1 VRKTLNSRLLV
12 IVLALAAIPAF
23 AGKKEDLYKAA
34 QAAAGQGNVSE
45 AARLYCAAA
54 QEDASY
60 KDAQQNC
67 NIMAQEVARENRRND
82 DRFADGVKAFNTSDF
97 DTAEQKFKN
106 VKTGPHMAEAQ
117 AYVSTKIPQARAAAA
132 NASNESAMSAKFE
145 QGVAAYQR
153 NDFGAAKSA
162 FTGISGKHQGDA
174 QTYLQKIRNYEQAF
188 AEGDSLAYA
197 KNYKGA
203 ANSYTEAASVK
214 SDGPGDPRGRISQ
227 MNQLAQAGSTPAV
240 VANNNNPLPMT
251 NHNPAPASRPI
262 AAVVDT
268 RPKVDVSATLRE
280 AEAARKKGDDSKA
293 MGLYQKVL
301 SADSSNAQAR
311 NGITDLKKEAE
322 ASNKT
327 IVAGS
332 EADFMLVKGI
342 NEFYKQEFESAET
355 HIRDYLDGAGSK
367 SGLANF
373 YLGASKLTRYIL
385 GGEQQN
391 DHKLLVQ
398 AEDNFRNAKKISGFA
413 PPEKFVSP
421 KIVKKYQET
430 T

>member
-1 VRKTLNSRLLV
+1 MKKTL
-12 IVLALAAIPAF
+12 LAFTLIAAAIPAF
-23 AGKKEDLYKAA
+23 ASKKDDLYKAA
-34 QAAAGQGNVSE
+34 QAAAGKGDVAE

-54 QEDASY
+54 QEDAAY

-67 NIMAQEVARENRRND
+67 NIMAQEVQRENRRND
-82 DRFADGVKAFNTSDF
+82 DRFADGVKAFNTGDF

-106 VKTGPHMAEAQ
+106 VKSGPHMADAQ
-117 AYVSTKIPQARAAAA
+117 AYLASKIPQAKAAAA
-132 NASNESAMSAKFE
+132 NASNENAMGAKFD

-153 NDFGAAKSA
+153 NDFNSAKSA
-162 FTGISGKHQGDA
+162 FNGISGKHQGDA

-188 AEGDSLAYA
+188 AEGDSLANA

-214 SDGPGDPRGRISQ
+214 GDGPGDPRGRVNQ
-227 MNQLAQAGSTPAV
+227 MNQLAQGGSTPAV
-240 VANNNNPLPMT
+240 VAHNNPPPVA
-251 NHNPAPASRPI
+251 NNPPPVSRPI
-262 AAVVDT
+262 AAVVDS
-268 RPKVDVSATLRE
+268 RPKVDVKSTLRD
-280 AEAARKKGDDSKA
+280 AEAARGKGDASKA

-301 SADSSNAQAR
+301 SADSSNAEAR
-311 NGITDLKKEAE
+311 NGVAELKKEAE

-332 EADFMLVKGI
+332 EADFMLAKGI
-342 NEFYKQEFESAET
+342 NEFYRQEFESAET

-398 AEDNFRNAKKISGFA
+398 AEDNFRNAKKAQGFA

>member
-1 VRKTLNSRLLV
+1 MKKKLLGF
-12 IVLALAAIPAF
+12 VLLLAAIPAF
-23 AGKKEDLYKAA
+23 ASKKDDLYKAA
-34 QAAAGQGNVSE
+34 QAAAGKGDVAE

-54 QEDASY
+54 QEDATY

-82 DRFADGVKAFNTSDF
+82 DRFADGVKAFNSGDF
-97 DTAEQKFKN
+97 ETAEQKFKN
-106 VKTGPHMAEAQ
+106 VKSGPHIADAQ
-117 AYVSTKIPQARAAAA
+117 AYLTSKIPQAKAAAA
-132 NASNESAMSAKFE
+132 NASNESAMSAKFD
-145 QGVAAYQR
+145 QGVSAYQR
-153 NDFGAAKSA
+153 NDFGSAKSA
-162 FTGISGKHQGDA
+162 FNGVSGRHQGDA

-188 AEGDSLAYA
+188 AEGDSLANA
-197 KNYKGA
+197 KNFKGA

-214 SDGPGDPRGRISQ
+214 ADGPGDPRGRISQ
-227 MNQLAQAGSTPAV
+227 MHQLAQAGSTSAV
-240 VANNNNPLPMT
+240 VAKSNPPVA
-251 NHNPAPASRPI
+251 NPPVSRPI
-262 AAVVDT
+262 AAVVET
-268 RPKVDVSATLRE
+268 RPKVDVNSTLRD
-280 AEAARKKGDDSKA
+280 AEAARRKGDASKA

-301 SADSSNAQAR
+301 SADSSNAEAR
-311 NGITDLKKEAE
+311 NGVADLKKEAE

-332 EADFMLVKGI
+332 EADFMLAKGI
-342 NEFYKQEFESAET
+342 NEFYRQEFESSET

-398 AEDNFRNAKKISGFA
+398 AEDNFRNAKKVQGFA

-430 T
+430 S

>member
-1 VRKTLNSRLLV
+1 MNKKLFTFAL
-12 IVLALAAIPAF
+12 ILAAIPAF

-34 QAAAGQGNVSE
+34 QAAAGQGNVQE

-54 QEDASY
+54 QEDATY

-82 DRFADGVKAFNTSDF
+82 DRYADGVKAFNSGDYE
-97 DTAEQKFKN
+97 TAAQKFNNIKSGSH
-106 VKTGPHMAEAQ
+106 VADAQ
-117 AYVSTKIPQARAAAA
+117 AYLSTKIPQAKAAAA
-132 NASNESAMSAKFE
+132 SASNDSAMAAKFD

-153 NDFGAAKSA
+153 NDFSSAKND
-162 FTGISGKHQGDA
+162 FNGISGRHQSDA
-174 QTYLQKIRNYEQAF
+174 QTYLQKIKNYEQAYS
-188 AEGDSLAYA
+188 EGDRLADA

-203 ANSYTEAASVK
+203 SSAYSEAATVK
-214 SDGPGDPRGRISQ
+214 GDGPGDPRGRISQ
-227 MNQLAQAGSTPAV
+227 MNQLAQSASTPV
-240 VANNNNPLPMT
+240 TVASNNPPPVT
-251 NHNPAPASRPI
+251 NNPPPVSRPVA
-262 AAVVDT
+262 AAVVES
-268 RPKVDVSATLRE
+268 RPKVDVNATLRD
-280 AEAARKKGDDSKA
+280 AEGARRKGDLSRA
-293 MGLYQKVL
+293 IGLYQKVL

-311 NGITDLKKEAE
+311 NGIEEMKKEAE

-332 EADFMLVKGI
+332 EADFMLAKGI
-342 NEFYKQEFESAET
+342 NEFYRQDFESAET

-367 SGLANF
+367 AGLANF

-385 GGEQQN
+385 GGQQQN

-398 AEDNFRNAKKISGFA
+398 AEDNFRSAKKVSGFT

-421 KIVKKYQET
+421 KIVKKFQET
-430 T
+430 S

>member
-1 VRKTLNSRLLV
+1 MRELSNIAFT
-12 IVLALAAIPAF
+12 LALVFAALPAF
-23 AGKKEDLYKAA
+23 AGKKDDYYKAA
-34 QAAAGQGNVSE
+34 QAAAGKGDVAE

-54 QEDASY
+54 QEDSSY

-67 NIMAQEVARENRRND
+67 NIMGQEVARENRRND
-82 DRFADGVKAFNTSDF
+82 DRFADGVKAFNSGDF
-97 DTAEQKFKN
+97 DTAEQKFRN
-106 VKTGPHMAEAQ
+106 VKSGPHMADAQ
-117 AYVSTKIPQARAAAA
+117 TYLSAKIPQAKSAAA
-132 NASNESAMSAKFE
+132 NASNESAMSAKFD
-145 QGVAAYQR
+145 QGVAAYQH
-153 NDFGAAKSA
+153 NDFATAKSA
-162 FTGISGKHQGDA
+162 FNGISGKHQGDA

-188 AEGDSLAYA
+188 AEGDSLANA
-197 KNYKGA
+197 SNYKGA

-214 SDGPGDPRGRISQ
+214 NDGPGDPRSRISQ
-227 MNQLAQAGSTPAV
+227 MNKLAQGGGTSTT
-240 VANNNNPLPMT
+240 VATTTIPVTHTNPPPVS
-251 NHNPAPASRPI
+251 HPI
-262 AAVVDT
+262 AAVVES
-268 RPKVDVSATLRE
+268 RPKVDVNATLRD
-280 AEAARKKGDDSKA
+280 AEAARKKGDQSKA
-293 MGLYQKVL
+293 LGLYQKVL
-301 SADSSNAQAR
+301 SADSSNTQAR
-311 NGITDLKKEAE
+311 TGIEDLKKQAE

-332 EADFMLVKGI
+332 EADFMLAKGI

-367 SGLANF
+367 TGLANF

-398 AEDNFRNAKKISGFA
+398 AEDNFRNAKKVSGFA

-421 KIVKKYQET
+421 KIVKKFQET

>member
-1 VRKTLNSRLLV
+1 MNKRIFTLGLILV
-12 IVLALAAIPAF
+12 AIPAF
-23 AGKKEDLYKAA
+23 ASKKDDLYKAA
-34 QAAAGQGNVSE
+34 QAAAGQGNVQE

-54 QEDASY
+54 QEDATY

-82 DRFADGVKAFNTSDF
+82 DRFADGVKAFNSGDF
-97 DTAEQKFKN
+97 DTATQKFNNIKS
-106 VKTGPHMAEAQ
+106 GPHLAEAQ

-132 NASNESAMSAKFE
+132 NASNDSAMSAKFD

-153 NDFGAAKSA
+153 NDFGSAKSA
-162 FTGISGKHQGDA
+162 FAGISGKHQSDA
-174 QTYLQKIRNYEQAF
+174 QTYLQKIKNYEQAF
-188 AEGDSLAYA
+188 AEGDSLAGA

-203 ANSYTEAASVK
+203 ANSYSEAASVK
-214 SDGPGDPRGRISQ
+214 PDGPGDPRGRIGQ
-227 MNQLAQAGSTPAV
+227 MNQLAQGASTPAV
-240 VANNNNPLPMT
+240 VANNNPPPVVNT
-251 NHNPAPASRPI
+251 NPAVSRPI
-262 AAVVDT
+262 AAVVES
-268 RPKVDVSATLRE
+268 RPKVDVSATLRD
-280 AEAARKKGDDSKA
+280 AENARKKGDLSKA
-293 MGLYQKVL
+293 IGLYQKVL
-301 SADSSNAQAR
+301 SADSSNSQAR
-311 NGITDLKKEAE
+311 NGIEEMKKEAE

-332 EADFMLVKGI
+332 EADFMLAKGI
-342 NEFYKQEFESAET
+342 NEFYRQEFESSET

-367 SGLANF
+367 AGLANF

-398 AEDNFRNAKKISGFA
+398 AEDNFRSAKKVQGFA

-421 KIVKKYQET
+421 KIVKKFQET